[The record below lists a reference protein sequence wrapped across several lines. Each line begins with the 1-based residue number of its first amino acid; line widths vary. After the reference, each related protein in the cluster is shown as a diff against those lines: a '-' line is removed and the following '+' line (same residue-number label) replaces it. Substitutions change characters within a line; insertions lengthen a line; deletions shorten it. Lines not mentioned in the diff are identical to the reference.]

1 MLGVNVDIL
10 THLFIFHVQGLFW
23 YFQMWPV
30 GVARGINMHRVLL
43 LVLQIYFHKNSYRK
57 VLNRRFTVHNT

>member
-10 THLFIFHVQGLFW
+10 THLFIFQVQGLFW
-23 YFQMWPV
+23 SFQMWPV
-30 GVARGINMHRVLL
+30 GGCPWDNMHRVVL

-57 VLNRRFTVHNT
+57 VLNRKFTVQNT